1 MSKKNIGVCLIGAG
15 RAGMIHG
22 INFKKSI
29 SNADMVAVVDPFEE
43 AAIKACKTLEIEKYY
58 TDYKLALEDDS
69 IDAVVIVTPTIFHKD
84 IAVAAAYA
92 GKHIFCEKPMAMN
105 EDECEQMIAAA
116 TKNNVKLQIGFMRR
130 FDASFLEAK
139 QAVSDGVIG
148 DVVLVR
154 SLTRGPSKPQQWMY
168 DIDKSNGPLAEVNSH
183 DIDTA
188 RWFAESEL
196 KSVYA
201 IAGNFR
207 SRKIASEFPKFYD
220 NVLVSGIFYSGVQ
233 LCIDGAQYVKYGYD
247 ARVEILGTDGL
258 IMLGNTQ
265 QNSLVV
271 CNKDKKMT
279 RPFMSSWT
287 HLFTDAYLA
296 EDEHF
301 IECILEDK
309 TPRVSGIDG
318 KMAVKIVR
326 ACNQSITDNSIVELK
341 Y

>member
-1 MSKKNIGVCLIGAG
+1 MGRTRIGVCLIGAG

-22 INFKKSI
+22 INFRKSV
-29 SNADMVAVVDPFEE
+29 SNADLVAVVDPFEE
-43 AAIKACKTLEIEKYY
+43 TALKACKALEIDKYY
-58 TDYKLALEDDS
+58 TDYKRALEDVS
-69 IDAVVIVTPTIFHKD
+69 VDAVVIVTPTIFHKD
-84 IAVAAAYA
+84 IAINAAYA

-105 EDECEQMIAAA
+105 EDECEQMIVAA

-130 FDASFLEAK
+130 FDTSFIEAK
-139 QAVSDGVIG
+139 QVIADGEIG

-154 SLTRGPSKPQQWMY
+154 SLTRGPSKPQEWMY

-188 RWFAESEL
+188 RWFSESEL

-207 SRKIASEFPKFYD
+207 SKQIADEFPKFYD
-220 NVLVSGIFYSGVQ
+220 NVLVSGMFFNGVQ
-233 LCIDGAQYVKYGYD
+233 FSMDGAQYVKYGYD

-258 IMLGNTQ
+258 IMLGKTQ

-271 CNKDKKMT
+271 CNKYKKIT

-287 HLFTDAYLA
+287 HLFKDAYLA
-296 EDEHF
+296 EGEHF
-301 IECILEDK
+301 IESIIEDK
-309 TPRVSGIDG
+309 PTRVGGIDG

-326 ACNQSITDNSIVELK
+326 ACNQSILNRSLVELK